1 MQVSNPNN
9 VKIYNLSCGK
19 SLPEFISEKKRRS
32 LIKKD
37 AKLRHRIELIQDFS
51 MPTVSNCIDVSP
63 DGQYIFCTG
72 TYKPR
77 VRCYDVNQLSLKFER
92 CLDAEAVRFKVLSE
106 DYSKVVFLLNDRTVE
121 FHTQQGKHYRIRIP
135 KFGRDMAYNSSNCD
149 LMLVGASSEIYRL
162 NLEQGRFLKPFET
175 SMTELNT
182 CLISEDHYLTVAGG
196 NNGFVE
202 CWDPRSQ
209 SRVGLLDCG
218 TALDGIIESG
228 KDSLKVTSLKF
239 DGPLNLAVGT
249 SLGQV
254 MLYDLR
260 NNKPYLT
267 KDHRYDLPIHSIF
280 FNKENDMVI
289 SSDERAVKLWSRTTG
304 EAVTAVEINHDINDM
319 HLINETGLFFLANES
334 PKLSTFFIP
343 MLGPAPKWCSFLD
356 SLTEEMEENPN
367 QEIYDDYKFL
377 TKKDTEALGL
387 SNLIGTSLLKAYMH
401 GYFVDMR
408 LYHKAVAV
416 ANPFA
421 YKEYRQKKI
430 SEKMEEARTNRV
442 KLEKRPKVNRELANR
457 LMAQAEDEAS
467 SGKQKAK
474 QKRAGNLL
482 QDDRFSAMFQD
493 PSFQVDTES
502 EDFRLLNP
510 VITKKYETLKPNKQ
524 AEDSEEEQSEDGGGD
539 VGSDSDSSS
548 EDELNRRW
556 IKDVKPK
563 AKVTKK
569 KDTARNDKSKRNI
582 PAADEDQPKMFE
594 IKNSDKKENSRF
606 STLAEIESHNEQLK
620 RKFKRSSES
629 TLETK
634 IRELEGS
641 RTSNKRSKD
650 EHAFG
655 AKEATLQ
662 IKSKKKTEREDQ
674 MQEHFDERR
683 KVRRSA
689 KHLGKRLPQKPGGNN
704 KFFKRF

>member
-9 VKIYNLSCGK
+9 IKIYNLSCGK

-92 CLDAEAVRFKVLSE
+92 CLDAEAIKFKVLSE
-106 DYSKVVFLLNDRTVE
+106 DYSKVVFLLNDRTIE

-149 LMLVGASSEIYRL
+149 LMLVGDSPEIYRL
-162 NLEQGRFLKPFET
+162 NLEQGRFFKPFET
-175 SMTELNT
+175 SLTELNT
-182 CLISEDHYLTVAGG
+182 CVISEDHYLTVAGG
-196 NNGFVE
+196 NNGIVE

-209 SRVGLLDCG
+209 SRVGMLDCG
-218 TALDGIIESG
+218 SAVDGIVDNS

-249 SLGQV
+249 SLGHV
-254 MLYDLR
+254 LLYDLR

-304 EAVTAVEINHDINDM
+304 EAVTAVEIDHDINDM
-319 HLINETGLFFLANES
+319 HLVNETGLFFLANES

-457 LMAQAEDEAS
+457 LMAQVDDEAS

-482 QDDRFSAMFQD
+482 QDSRFSAMFQD

-524 AEDSEEEQSEDGGGD
+524 TEDSDEEQTDDDGGD
-539 VGSDSDSSS
+539 VSGGDSDSSS

-556 IKDVKPK
+556 IKDIKPT
-563 AKVTKK
+563 TKSS
-569 KDTARNDKSKRNI
+569 KSKNSSKHENRIRNEHSI
-582 PAADEDQPKMFE
+582 TDQPIMFE
-594 IKNSDKKENSRF
+594 VKTSDKKENSRF
-606 STLAEIESHNEQLK
+606 STLAEIEKHNEQLK
-620 RKFKRSSES
+620 KKLKRSSES
-629 TLETK
+629 TFETK
-634 IRELEGS
+634 IRELEGT
-641 RTSNKRSKD
+641 RKFGKRSKE

-655 AKEATLQ
+655 AKEATMQ

-674 MQEHFDERR
+674 MQEHFEERR

-689 KHLGKRLPQKPGGNN
+689 KHLGKRLPSKPGGS
-704 KFFKRF
+704 KFFKKF